1 MNQDVSAPVR
11 PTPLERTRQL
21 LELDRQDIAV
31 IVIYGVALGLLSLA
45 VPIAVQSLVDIVAFG
60 SLFQPLF
67 VLTVL
72 LAIALVGSAV
82 LRALQ
87 VRIAEMLQRRLF
99 VRIVAEISGR
109 LPRASARALKAANGP
124 ELLKRPCF
132 SEASMRS

>member
-1 MNQDVSAPVR
+1 MNQDSSAPLR

-31 IVIYGVALGLLSLA
+31 ITIYGVALGLLSLA

-72 LAIALVGSAV
+72 LAIALIGSAV

-124 ELLKRPCF
+124 
-132 SEASMRS
+132 